1 MDRGLGGVLLLNN
14 KRIIQI
20 KEIISQKKVKF
31 TIYIIGVLW
40 IGVVMQ
46 IAINSLFQPNHN
58 ILEAF
63 VSTGSQ
69 VSSFELEMAA
79 DYGTSFLSEGD
90 KKELIMHVA
99 DKIGLQVKDELTIN
113 RAYDDCEVY
122 FHKSGK
128 NADTLIKVISIKE
141 EKDDGVASINH
152 YLVVRLKV
160 YQNPDSILSYR
171 KLLEDVFKELK
182 VTDIQTT
189 MQISSN
195 YKGQLSLSDMNNI
208 ADSMIKNLDGKIAYA
223 NRVED
228 LFTVYAY
235 TGLLSEYV
243 TSLGN
248 KINIHVAITYD
259 EESNIT
265 KVNLGTPVISGSY

>member
-1 MDRGLGGVLLLNN
+1 MEN
-14 KRIIQI
+14 KQI
-20 KEIISQKKVKF
+20 NQLKEILSSKKTKV
-31 TIYIIGVLW
+31 TIYIIAVLW
-40 IGVVMQ
+40 IAVAMQ
-46 IAINSLFQPNHN
+46 IGVNSLFKPNHN

-99 DKIGLQVKDELTIN
+99 DKIGLQVKEELKVN
-113 RAYDDCEVY
+113 RVYDDCEVY
-122 FHKSGK
+122 YEKSGK
-128 NADTLIKVISIKE
+128 NADTLIKVVSIKE
-141 EKDDGVASINH
+141 EKPDGVASINH
-152 YLVVRLKV
+152 YMVVRLKV
-160 YQNPDSILSYR
+160 YSNPDSILEYR
-171 KLLEDVFKELK
+171 KVLEDVFKELK

-189 MQISSN
+189 MQISSK
-195 YKGQLSLSDMNNI
+195 YAGKLSLSDMNTI
-208 ADSMIKNLDGKIAYA
+208 ADNMINNLDGKIAYA
-223 NRVED
+223 NRVEN

-235 TGLLSEYV
+235 TGLLPEYV

-259 EESNIT
+259 EESDST
-265 KVNLGTPVISGSY
+265 SVNLGTPVVNGSY

>member
-1 MDRGLGGVLLLNN
+1 MKN
-14 KRIIQI
+14 KHMIQI
-20 KEIISQKKVKF
+20 KEILSRKKSKV

-40 IGVVMQ
+40 IAVVMQ
-46 IAINSLFQPNHN
+46 IAVNSLFTPNRN

-69 VSSFELEMAA
+69 ISSFELEMAA
-79 DYGTSFLSEGD
+79 DYGTEFLSEGD

-122 FHKSGK
+122 FEKSGK

-141 EKDDGVASINH
+141 ENADGVASINH
-152 YLVVRLKV
+152 YMVVRLKV
-160 YQNPDSILSYR
+160 YSNPDSILEYR
-171 KLLEDVFKELK
+171 KVIEDVFKELK

-189 MQISSN
+189 MQLSSK
-195 YKGQLSLSDMNNI
+195 YAGQLSLSDMNTI
-208 ADSMIKNLDGKIAYA
+208 ADNMVKNLDGKIAYA
-223 NRVED
+223 NRVEN
-228 LFTVYAY
+228 LFTIYAY
-235 TGLLSEYV
+235 TGLLPEYV

-259 EESNIT
+259 EESDSTSVI
-265 KVNLGTPVISGSY
+265 LGTPVISGSY